1 MSTIAA
7 WFSKG
12 LIVLTLAV
20 VATASLM
27 PTAAFAISPADIGTP
42 AAPTY
47 TYDRLQ
53 QAWAREQAV
62 YERLGRFF
70 GNIDSRLARA
80 QRLLDRAKANG
91 KDVSALQAALDAFIA
106 AVKQARPTYESINGI
121 VASHQGF
128 DAAGNVVDPVKA
140 LGTVLDM
147 HAKLKEIRQAVV
159 PAAKALRQAI
169 RDFRAANQSA
179 ATPVP

>member
-1 MSTIAA
+1 MSTIAV

-12 LIVLTLAV
+12 LLVVTLAGL
-20 VATASLM
+20 AIASVM

-42 AAPTY
+42 AAP

-70 GNIDSRLARA
+70 GNIESRLERA
-80 QRLLDRAKANG
+80 QQLIDRAKANG
-91 KDVSALQAALDAFIA
+91 KDVSSLQAALDAFIA

-147 HAKLKEIRQAVV
+147 RAKLSDLRQMVV

-169 RDFRAANQSA
+169 RDFRAANQPA
-179 ATPVP
+179 ATPTP